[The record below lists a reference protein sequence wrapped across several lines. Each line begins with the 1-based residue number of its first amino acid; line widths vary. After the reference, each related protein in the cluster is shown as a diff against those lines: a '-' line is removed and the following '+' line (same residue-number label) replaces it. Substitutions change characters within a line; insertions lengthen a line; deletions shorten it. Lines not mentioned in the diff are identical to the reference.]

1 MSSHSCF
8 KCEHYNVIKEWKL
21 LYHFC
26 KLNDREF
33 KLFEMSFI
41 PSWCPKKEKENGK
54 NKITC

>member
-8 KCEHYNVIKEWKL
+8 QCEHYCVEKEGIC
-21 LYHFC
+21 LYHSC

-41 PSWCPKKEKENGK
+41 PSWCPKEKENGTVR
-54 NKITC
+54 NVN